1 MTYFPNEDAGGNF
14 TPPMRIEARAG
25 GNARVYMAGRDLHVT
40 PEAPT
45 APAPV
50 TALRTLPRDVVE
62 FTGRQAEVDQLLAAA
77 QLAQVVSIHTVDGM
91 PGVGKTAL
99 VVHVARQLTDRFPD
113 GQLFVRLQAHTPGQH
128 PADPAETLAALLLGI
143 GVDPRNIPD
152 GLEARVGLWRDR
164 LAGKRMLLVLDDAA
178 GRAQVE
184 PLLPGSGGCLV
195 MVTSRR
201 RIAALDGATP
211 LALDTLPPNDA
222 TVLFTRLAHRPITTA
237 ADTDAVV
244 RIVRLCGYLPLAIA
258 LLAGRL
264 AHRPHWSLAQ
274 FADDFAATSDRLS
287 ELAVDDRAVAAAFDT
302 SYSGLPTARQRLF
315 RRLGLHPGTDADAYA
330 TAAIADISLAQA
342 RQELEALYD
351 DHLIDSPAAGRYR
364 LHDLLR
370 VYAHDLAAGDCAVE
384 RKQALRRLLDYYQH
398 TAERADVQLARSP
411 RRADTVPVATPTA
424 APDLPDRYRAQAWMI
439 MERANLFACIDH
451 ATAQDHHACIVG
463 LTAAIA
469 AYLRNDGPWA
479 QAITLHV
486 AAVTAARHV
495 GDQAGLA
502 GALHELGAVRRL
514 AGDYP
519 GAVVVLEQ
527 ALDIYCTVGNQL
539 GQANVVCQLGAV
551 RWLTGDYPGAAVV
564 LEQAL
569 DIYRIVGNQ
578 LGQANTLNYLG
589 GVRRLTGDYPGATV
603 VLEQALAAYR
613 SIGDRNGQAHALNY
627 LGAVRIATGDYSGA
641 TVVLEQALAAYRDT
655 GDRLGHAH
663 ALHGVGVVRIATGD
677 HAGATV
683 VLEEVLDVY
692 RDIGD
697 RNGHA
702 NALNHMAAVQVAT
715 GSYTSAAVV
724 LEQVHDAY
732 RYIGDRAGETE
743 VLNRVGALR
752 LICGDPG
759 QAQAHYERALELAR
773 TIHNQ
778 LEEARALEGVARCC
792 ELTSSYPAALSS
804 LREAV
809 SLYQRIG
816 AAEAPAAAQYLAQL
830 EATYDIDG

>member
-1 MTYFPNEDAGGNF
+1 MTTSPNEDVGENF
-14 TPPMRIEARAG
+14 TTPMRIEAHAE

-40 PEAPT
+40 PEAST
-45 APAPV
+45 TPAPV
-50 TALRTLPRDVVE
+50 TTLRTLPRDVAE
-62 FTGRQAEVDQLLAAA
+62 FTGRQAEVEQLLAAA
-77 QLAQVVSIHTVDGM
+77 AQPAQVVSIHTVDGM

-99 VVHVARQLTDRFPD
+99 VVHAARQLTDRFPD
-113 GQLFVRLQAHTPGQH
+113 GQLFVRLQAHTPGQN
-128 PADPAETLAALLLGI
+128 PADPADTLAALLLCI

-164 LAGKRMLLVLDDAA
+164 MTGKRMLLVLDDAA

-222 TVLFTRLAHRPITTA
+222 HLLFTRLAHRTITTA
-237 ADTDAVV
+237 AGTDAVA

-264 AHRPHWSLAQ
+264 AHRPHWNLAE
-274 FADDFAATSDRLS
+274 FADDFAATRDRLS

-302 SYSGLPTARQRLF
+302 SYRALPTERQRLF
-315 RRLGLHPGTDADAYA
+315 RRLGLHPGTDTDAYA
-330 TAAIADISLAQA
+330 TAAIASIPLARA
-342 RQELEALYD
+342 RRELEALYD

-370 VYAHDLAAGDCAVE
+370 TYAHNLAAGDRAVE
-384 RKQALRRLLDYYQH
+384 RDQALRRLLNYYQH
-398 TAERADVQLARSP
+398 TADRADAQLARSP
-411 RRADTVPVATPTA
+411 RPAVTASVAPPTV
-424 APDLPDRYRAQAWMI
+424 APDLPDRHRAQAWMV

-451 ATAQDHHACIVG
+451 ATAHHHARIVG

-469 AYLRNDGPWA
+469 AHLRNNGPWA
-479 QAITLHV
+479 QATTLHI

-495 GDQAGLA
+495 ADQAGQA

-519 GAVVVLEQ
+519 GATVALER
-527 ALDIYCTVGNQL
+527 ALDIYRTAGNQL
-539 GQANVVCQLGAV
+539 GQANALNYLGGV
-551 RWLTGDYPGAAVV
+551 RWLTGDYPGATAV

-569 DIYRIVGNQ
+569 
-578 LGQANTLNYLG
+578 T
-589 GVRRLTGDYPGATV
+589 
-603 VLEQALAAYR
+603 AYR

-627 LGAVRIATGDYSGA
+627 LGAVRIATGDYPGA
-641 TVVLEQALAAYRDT
+641 TAVLEQALAAYRDT

-677 HAGATV
+677 HPGATV
-683 VLEEVLDVY
+683 VLEEALDVY

-697 RNGHA
+697 RNGQA
-702 NALNHMAAVQVAT
+702 NALNHMAAVQIAT
-715 GSYTSAAVV
+715 GNYTGAAVV

-743 VLNRVGALR
+743 VLNRIGTLH
-752 LICGDPG
+752 LKCGDPR
-759 QAQAHYERALELAR
+759 QAQAHHQRALELAR
-773 TIHNQ
+773 TIRNQ

-792 ELTSSYPAALSS
+792 ELTRNYPAALSN

-816 AAEAPAAAQYLAQL
+816 AAEAPAAAQSLVQFKVTCDSWRTGAGSW
-830 EATYDIDG
+830 TDT